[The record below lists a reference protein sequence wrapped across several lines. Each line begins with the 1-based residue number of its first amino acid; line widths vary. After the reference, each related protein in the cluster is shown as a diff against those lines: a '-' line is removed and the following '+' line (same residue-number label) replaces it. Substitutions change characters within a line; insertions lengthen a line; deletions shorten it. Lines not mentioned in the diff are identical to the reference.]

1 MLDALS
7 HLSTGGMWVVFA
19 LIVFTIL
26 FLDLFVFHKKSDTP
40 TMGGTL
46 KICLSYMAVSLL
58 FGLFVLWEKG
68 LDVGML
74 FYTGYLV
81 EFSLSM
87 DNIFVISLVFTSLK
101 VPAIYQHRVLFWGVL
116 GAIIMRAVM
125 ILVGAQLVS
134 KWHWVLYIFSAFLV
148 YTGVKMLIEAMKND
162 DEDEG
167 EDASEGKILS
177 FIKKYIPMTSQLH
190 EEHFF
195 IKEAG
200 KWVAT
205 PLFLALVIIETMDV
219 IFAIDSIPAIFL
231 ITQDVFVVYTSNI
244 FAILGLR
251 SLYFLLAQAVTRF
264 VYLKHALSLVLI
276 FIGSKIFL
284 PYIGLKVTTSISLIV
299 TFGILALGIAV
310 SLYQTR
316 KGKESNTAIEK
327 F

>member
-1 MLDALS
+1 MLEALS
-7 HLSTGGMWVVFA
+7 HLSTGVMWGVFG
-19 LIVFTIL
+19 LIVCTIL
-26 FLDLFVFHKKSDTP
+26 FLDLFVFHKKSEMP
-40 TMGGTL
+40 TMKGTF
-46 KICLSYMAVSLL
+46 KICLSYVIVSLL
-58 FGLFVLWEKG
+58 FGLFVLYEKG
-68 LDVGML
+68 METGML

-87 DNIFVISLVFTSLK
+87 DNIFVISLIFTSLK
-101 VPAIYQHRVLFWGVL
+101 VPAMYQHRVLFWGVL
-116 GAIIMRAVM
+116 GAVVMRAVM
-125 ILVGAQLVS
+125 ILIGAQLVS
-134 KWHWVLYIFSAFLV
+134 QFHWVLYLFSAFLI
-148 YTGVKMLIEAMKND
+148 YTGAKMLIETMKD
-162 DEDEG
+162 EEDES
-167 EDASEGKILS
+167 ASETEGKMLS
-177 FIKKYIPMTSQLH
+177 FVKKYLPMTNKIH

-195 IKEAG
+195 IKQAG

-264 VYLKHALSLVLI
+264 VYLKHALSFVLI

-284 PYIGLKVTTSISLIV
+284 PYIGLKVTTGVSLIV
-299 TFGILALGIAV
+299 TFGILALGILF

-316 KGKESNTAIEK
+316 KSSEELNN
-327 F
+327 

>member
-1 MLDALS
+1 MLEALS
-7 HLSTGGMWVVFA
+7 HLSTGVMWGVFG
-19 LIVFTIL
+19 LIVCTIL
-26 FLDLFVFHKKSDTP
+26 FLDLFVFHKKSEMP
-40 TMGGTL
+40 TMKGTF
-46 KICLSYMAVSLL
+46 KICLSYVIVSLL
-58 FGLFVLWEKG
+58 FGLFVLYEKG
-68 LDVGML
+68 METGML

-87 DNIFVISLVFTSLK
+87 DNIFVISLIFTSLK
-101 VPAIYQHRVLFWGVL
+101 VPAMYQHRVLFWGVL
-116 GAIIMRAVM
+116 GAVVMRAVM
-125 ILVGAQLVS
+125 ILIGAQLVS
-134 KWHWVLYIFSAFLV
+134 QFHWVLYLFSAFLI
-148 YTGVKMLIEAMKND
+148 YTGAKMLIETMKD
-162 DEDEG
+162 EEDES
-167 EDASEGKILS
+167 ASETEGKMLS
-177 FIKKYIPMTSQLH
+177 FVKKYLPMTNKIH

-195 IKEAG
+195 IKQAG

-264 VYLKHALSLVLI
+264 VYLKHALSFVLI

-284 PYIGLKVTTSISLIV
+284 PYIGLKVTTGVSLIV
-299 TFGILALGIAV
+299 TFGILILGILF

-316 KGKESNTAIEK
+316 KSSEELNN
-327 F
+327 

>member
-7 HLSTGGMWVVFA
+7 HLSTGAMWFVFA

-40 TMGGTL
+40 SLKGTL

-58 FGLFVLWEKG
+58 FCLFFLYEKG
-68 LDVGML
+68 LDIGML

-87 DNIFVISLVFTSLK
+87 DNIFVISLVFTSLSI
-101 VPAIYQHRVLFWGVL
+101 PAIYQHRVLFWGVL
-116 GAIIMRAVM
+116 GAIVMRAIM

-134 KWHWVLYIFSAFLV
+134 QFHWVLYLFSAFLI
-148 YTGVKMLIEAMKND
+148 YTGAKMLKETMKDD
-162 DEDEG
+162 DEETKDSE
-167 EDASEGKILS
+167 ASEGKMLS
-177 FIKKYIPMTSQLH
+177 FMKKWIPMTNKLH

-251 SLYFLLAQAVTRF
+251 SLYFLLAQAVTKF
-264 VYLKHALSLVLI
+264 VYLKHALSFVLI

-299 TFGILALGIAV
+299 TFGILALGIAL
-310 SLYQTR
+310 SLYKTR
-316 KGKESNTAIEK
+316 NLDNNAVEK
-327 F
+327 L

>member
-7 HLSTGGMWVVFA
+7 HLSTGAMWFVFA

-40 TMGGTL
+40 TMKGTL

-58 FGLFVLWEKG
+58 FGLFVLYEKG
-68 LDVGML
+68 LDIGML

-101 VPAIYQHRVLFWGVL
+101 VPTIYQHRVLFWGVL
-116 GAIIMRAVM
+116 GAIVMRAVM
-125 ILVGAQLVS
+125 ILAGAGLVS
-134 KWHWVLYIFSAFLV
+134 KYHWVLYLFSGFLI
-148 YTGVKMLIEAMKND
+148 YTGVKMLIEALKD
-162 DEDEG
+162 EEDEKEG
-167 EDASEGKILS
+167 EASEGKMLS
-177 FIKKYIPMTSQLH
+177 FMKRWIPMTNQLH

-195 IKEAG
+195 IKQAG

-231 ITQDVFVVYTSNI
+231 ITQDIFVVYTSNI

-264 VYLKHALSLVLI
+264 VYLKHALSFVLI

-284 PYIGLKVTTSISLIV
+284 PYIGLKVTTTASLIV
-299 TFGILALGIAV
+299 TFGILAVGIAV

-316 KGKESNTAIEK
+316 KTENQVIEK
-327 F
+327 I